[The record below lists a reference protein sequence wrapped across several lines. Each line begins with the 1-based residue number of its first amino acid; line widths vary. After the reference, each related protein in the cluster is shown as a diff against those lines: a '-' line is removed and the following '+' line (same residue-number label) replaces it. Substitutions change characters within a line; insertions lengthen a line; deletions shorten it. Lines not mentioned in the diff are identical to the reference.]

1 MKNPKHYVP
10 ALLVILLLVS
20 LGFASSDTRD
30 FTNKI
35 LRPLIP
41 ERGVVTF
48 AEGRVEVRREDA
60 EWEQLYTGDGAN
72 PEDSIRTSDEG
83 RTEVSWGNPRRLLR
97 IERESIVAL
106 SGAAV
111 GNRLVLVGARVDK
124 GATWAKVHGKRLS
137 FTLSS
142 PSIQSSFEQA
152 TLSLRV
158 ADDSSRLAVYQ
169 GEVDLNGRTLV
180 GGDGVVVIGDVLTRF
195 GVGVEDD
202 LRDGWRDVV
211 HEALSTHDGFIE
223 QSPQVL
229 MLTQDLRDLSPE
241 IYLGVEVELTG
252 SSNKDDFEAEMA
264 RIRKIRVKSAKWD
277 GMLADKKVKLLNDTF
292 QVLKERYPAILK
304 TVVLEF
310 DDNRPNLSLKYAAA
324 G

>member
-1 MKNPKHYVP
+1 
-10 ALLVILLLVS
+10 
-20 LGFASSDTRD
+20 
-30 FTNKI
+30 
-35 LRPLIP
+35 
-41 ERGVVTF
+41 
-48 AEGRVEVRREDA
+48 
-60 EWEQLYTGDGAN
+60 
-72 PEDSIRTSDEG
+72 
-83 RTEVSWGNPRRLLR
+83 
-97 IERESIVAL
+97 
-106 SGAAV
+106 
-111 GNRLVLVGARVDK
+111 
-124 GATWAKVHGKRLS
+124 
-137 FTLSS
+137 
-142 PSIQSSFEQA
+142 
-152 TLSLRV
+152 V

-223 QSPQVL
+223 QSPQAL

-241 IYLGVEVELTG
+241 IYLGVEVELTC

-277 GMLADKKVKLLNDTF
+277 GMLADKKVKLLNNTF
-292 QVLKERYPAILK
+292 QVLKERYPTIL

>member
-1 MKNPKHYVP
+1 MKNSKHYVP
-10 ALLVILLLVS
+10 ALLLILLMVS

-30 FTNKI
+30 STNKV
-35 LRPLIP
+35 LRPIIS

-48 AEGRVEVRREDA
+48 AEGRVEIRREDA
-60 EWEQLYTGDGAN
+60 EWEQLYTGDCASA
-72 PEDSIRTSDEG
+72 EDSIRTSSKG

-106 SGAAV
+106 SGANF

-124 GATWAKVHGKRLS
+124 GAVWVEVHGKRLS

-142 PSIQSSFEQA
+142 PSVRSIFQKA
-152 TLSLRV
+152 MVSLRV

-169 GEVDLNGRTLV
+169 GEVDLNGQNLV
-180 GGDGVVVIGDVLTRF
+180 GGDGVFVTGDVLNRF
-195 GVGVEDD
+195 SVGVEDD

-211 HEALSTHDGFIE
+211 NETLITHDGFTE
-223 QSPQVL
+223 QSSQVL
-229 MLTQDLRDLSPE
+229 MLTQDLRNLSPE

-252 SSNKDDFEAEMA
+252 SSNKEDFEAEIA
-264 RIRKIRVKSAKWD
+264 RIRKIRVKSVKWD
-277 GMLADKKVKLLNDTF
+277 GLLARKKIKLLNDTF
-292 QVLKERYPAILK
+292 RVLKESYPVILS
-304 TVVLEF
+304 TVVIEF
-310 DDNRPNLSLKYAAA
+310 DDKRPNLSLKYAAA